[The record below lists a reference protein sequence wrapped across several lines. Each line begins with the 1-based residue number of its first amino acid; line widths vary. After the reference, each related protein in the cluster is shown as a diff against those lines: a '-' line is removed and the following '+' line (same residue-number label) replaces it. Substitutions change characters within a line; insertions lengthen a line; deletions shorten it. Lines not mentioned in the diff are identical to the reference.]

1 MGGQKNI
8 VVCFSLPLCV
18 CVCVCDC
25 MRELEHSV
33 NWNHPT
39 APCCCQHKLKLGCC
53 SIKSETGRQSA
64 SWLRPGLAPLTLN
77 AYSCLPICLLYI
89 TRELFIKTFLI
100 SAEGSATSHGLFQSG
115 FAWGQQSLIGPT
127 TRLSY
132 FQRVVVTHSTVK
144 GRELRK
150 EKTSEGADEVVL
162 DPGNVNIEALH
173 QGLASTATH
182 LFFPQPLEN
191 GTEMNL

>member
-1 MGGQKNI
+1 MHE
-8 VVCFSLPLCV
+8 
-18 CVCVCDC
+18 
-25 MRELEHSV
+25 RELEHSV

-64 SWLRPGLAPLTLN
+64 SWLRRGLAPPTPTPLTLN
-77 AYSCLPICLLYI
+77 AYSCLPICLLHI
-89 TRELFIKTFLI
+89 TRKLFIKTFLI
-100 SAEGSATSHGLFQSG
+100 SAEGSATSHGSFQSG
-115 FAWGQQSLIGPT
+115 FVGGQQSLIGPT

-173 QGLASTATH
+173 QGLASTASH
-182 LFFPQPLEN
+182 PPWLFSPSLWKM
-191 GTEMNL
+191 GLK